1 MCDIFEVLITIK
13 SWCYIMGSLK
23 LMLAGVM
30 LALIAIFFSSLPLII
45 LGVLAFLAGVVI
57 DLIRRDWTKSGK
69 F

>member
-1 MCDIFEVLITIK
+1 
-13 SWCYIMGSLK
+13 MGSIK

-30 LALIAIFFSSLPLII
+30 LALIAIFFSSLSLII

>member
-1 MCDIFEVLITIK
+1 
-13 SWCYIMGSLK
+13 MGSLK